1 MGLQTGNSSLAKE
14 SGWLLS
20 PVSAASLLVKC
31 GIFNMFLVYQVRLFT
46 KIKWNGE
53 KHECEQKHPWC

>member
-1 MGLQTGNSSLAKE
+1 MGLQTGNSSLVKE

-20 PVSAASLLVKC
+20 PVSAAGLLVKC

-53 KHECEQKHPWC
+53 KHKS